1 MLGNTKKINNFAS
14 NFKVSGNKL
23 LIICNMTS
31 RRNFLKTAS
40 LASAGFALGS
50 TRINAKSYQQIIGAN
65 DRVNLACVGIGN
77 QGAAD
82 IKTLARTNLANIV
95 ALCDVDMGAKH
106 TQEIT
111 NLYPDAPRFKD
122 FRTMFDKMGNKFD
135 AVCAAIPDFAH
146 FPVAMRSIKE
156 GKHIFVEKPLSRTF
170 LESELLIQAA
180 KKYPKIVTQMDNQ
193 GHSDAN
199 YFQFKAWKDAG
210 IIKDVTAV
218 TAHMNS
224 SRRWHPW
231 DSRIFKYP
239 APEPMPPGIDWDTW
253 NMAVQYHEFNERYH
267 PLTWRGWYDL
277 GMGALGDW
285 GAHILDTI
293 HEFLE
298 LGLPYEVSTTKLKEH
313 NDYFFP
319 MSSTIVFK
327 FAARKNMP
335 ALDITWYDGVDNLP
349 PLPEGYGGATVA
361 DPNIPPPVGQRQ
373 QPREFTP
380 GKIIYSKELTFK
392 GGSHGSTL
400 SIIPEAKAK
409 EMESILPE
417 VPKSP
422 SNHYAN
428 FLLACQGK
436 EKTRSPFEVSGPLS
450 QVLCL
455 GVIAQRIKTPL
466 KFDTTTK
473 QFTNNPFANTMLTGL
488 PPRSG
493 WEDYYT
499 I

>member
-1 MLGNTKKINNFAS
+1 
-14 NFKVSGNKL
+14 
-23 LIICNMTS
+23 MTS
-31 RRNFLKTAS
+31 RRKFLKTAT
-40 LASAGFALGS
+40 LASAGFALGG
-50 TRINAKSYQQIIGAN
+50 TRLDAKSYQQIIGAN

-82 IKTLARTNLANIV
+82 IGQFRRTGLANIV

-106 TQEIT
+106 TQEMMAM
-111 NLYPDAPRFKD
+111 YPDAPRFKD
-122 FRTMFDKMGNKFD
+122 FRVMFDKMGNKFD

-146 FPVAMRSIKE
+146 FPVAMHAIKA
-156 GKHIFVEKPLSRTF
+156 GKHIFVEKPLTRTF

-180 KKYPKIVTQMDNQ
+180 KKNPKIVTQMDNQ

-239 APEPMPPGIDWDTW
+239 APDPMPPGIDWDTW
-253 NMAVQYHEFNERYH
+253 NMAIQYHEFNERYH
-267 PLTWRGWYDL
+267 PLTWRGWYDT

-285 GAHILDTI
+285 GAHIIDTI

-298 LGLPYEVSTTKLKEH
+298 LGLPYEVNPLKFTEH

-319 MSSTIVFK
+319 MASTIEFK

-335 ALDITWYDGVDNLP
+335 PLVITWYDGVDNLP
-349 PLPEGYGGATVA
+349 PLPEGHGGAVA
-361 DPNIPPPVGQRQ
+361 VDPNIPPPVGQRA
-373 QPREFTP
+373 QPQSLPP
-380 GKIIYSKELTFK
+380 GKVIYSKTLTFK

-409 EMESILPE
+409 EMESKLPE
-417 VPKSP
+417 VPKST

-455 GVIAQRIKTPL
+455 GVVALRNKSKIL
-466 KFDTTTK
+466 FDPVTK
-473 QFTNNPFANTMLTGL
+473 QITNNPFANSTLTGL

-493 WEDYYT
+493 WEEYYK